1 MSDAHIWRLVWSG
14 FAPADV
20 NMAVD
25 EMLFEQVA
33 EGDAPPTLRI
43 YGWEPP
49 GVSIGF
55 AQDLE
60 QGVDLEAV
68 QRRGY
73 GLVRRPTGGR
83 AIIHRDEVTY
93 SVCIRVGHLACG
105 DSVVAS
111 YREISRGIEAGL
123 ALLGVGAG
131 IPDGRRDSPRK
142 PADLPSICFASSLG
156 GDMEVAGRKIV
167 GSAQMRRS
175 GAILQHGAI
184 PITLDPAE
192 HLEILGKH
200 PRDAGNANGLSH
212 HATTVAEVLGR
223 SVCFDELGRAV
234 VSGFAEAFG
243 VLIAEQPL
251 TDSEQA
257 RTAELVESKYG
268 TERWTRTRGR
278 R

>member
-1 MSDAHIWRLVWSG
+1 MSDAEVWRLVWSG

-25 EMLFEQVA
+25 ETLFEQVA
-33 EGDAPPTLRI
+33 GGSAPPTLRI
-43 YGWEPP
+43 YGWDPP

-93 SVCIRVGHLACG
+93 SVCIRVDQLACG

-123 ALLGVGAG
+123 ALLGVSAG
-131 IPDGRRDSPRK
+131 IPAGRRDSSRK
-142 PADLPSICFASSLG
+142 PVDLPAICFASSLG

-175 GAILQHGAI
+175 GAILQHGSI
-184 PITLDPAE
+184 PITLAASE
-192 HLEILGKH
+192 HLEILGKR
-200 PRDAGNANGLSH
+200 PSDVGDANGLSR
-212 HATTVAEVLGR
+212 HAATVAEVLGR
-223 SVCFDELGRAV
+223 RVSFDELGRAV

-251 TDSEQA
+251 TDEERA
-257 RTAELVESKYG
+257 RAAELVETKYG
-268 TERWTRTRGR
+268 AESWTRTRGR